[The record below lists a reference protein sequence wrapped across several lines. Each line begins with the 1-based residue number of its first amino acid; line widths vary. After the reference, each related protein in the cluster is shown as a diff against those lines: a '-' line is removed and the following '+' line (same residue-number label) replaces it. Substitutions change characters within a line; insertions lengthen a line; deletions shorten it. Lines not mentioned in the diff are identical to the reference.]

1 MRALVV
7 TLKFNALR
15 PETEDRLDAIAQRLA
30 SVDGLLSTYW
40 LRSSDRV
47 MLIQSFDSNRAVSD
61 YLSSAVF
68 ASLGRV
74 PGARDVF
81 VTHYDVSA
89 RLNSLSVLGAL
100 DETLEPAPEHDLVPA

>member
-7 TLKFNALR
+7 TLKFNAFH
-15 PETEDRLDAIAQRLA
+15 PETKDRLEAIAQA
-30 SVDGLLSTYW
+30 MAEVDGLLSTYW

-47 MLIQSFDSNRAVSD
+47 MLIQSFDTHRAVGD
-61 YLSSAVF
+61 YLSSALF

-81 VTHYDVSA
+81 VTHYDIST
-89 RLNSLSVLGAL
+89 RLNSLSVLGTL
-100 DETLEPAPEHDLVPA
+100 DEALQPEHDLVPA